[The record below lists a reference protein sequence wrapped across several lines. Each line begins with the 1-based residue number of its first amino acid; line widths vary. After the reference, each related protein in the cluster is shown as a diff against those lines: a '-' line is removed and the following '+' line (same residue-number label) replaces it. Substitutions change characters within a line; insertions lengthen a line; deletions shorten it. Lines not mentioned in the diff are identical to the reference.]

1 MTLRTTKLASVG
13 DAPWDAKAGAKRGF
27 EDWEITFRFAASPNV
42 AGLQLGNIAGIDKEG
57 WHYLWVRFADEEDNA
72 AKVLIKKPIA
82 AYVER
87 VYEYGDFSGL
97 GIGT

>member
-1 MTLRTTKLASVG
+1 MFLGAS
-13 DAPWDAKAGAKRGF
+13 GAKRGF

-42 AGLQLGNIAGIDKEG
+42 AGLSLGNISGINKEG
-57 WHYLWVRFADEEDNA
+57 WQYLWVRFADDEDGSSST
-72 AKVLIKKPIA
+72 LIKKPVA

>member
-1 MTLRTTKLASVG
+1 MGQEKQPRGPVG
-13 DAPWDAKAGAKRGF
+13 GQWRI

-42 AGLQLGNIAGIDKEG
+42 TNLSLGNITVAAKEG
-57 WHYLWVRFADEEDNA
+57 WHYLWVRFADDEDNA
-72 AKVLIKKPIA
+72 AHTLIKKPIA
-82 AYVER
+82 AYVEQ